1 MKGQLGKSCVKTI
14 ENKQN
19 SRIAIVEDDSMVRE
33 HFIEIISSAPGFDL
47 AGVAPNLAR
56 AGDLI
61 DQKPDLFLIDIGLPD
76 GSGLDFVPKIKA
88 GCNAKA
94 LVVTSFGDRETVV
107 RAIRAG
113 ADGYLLK
120 DSSPSV
126 ILDGIKVTLEGG
138 APISAAAAV
147 YLLDRL
153 RDGAEIEVATRED
166 SGLTPRE
173 IELLELFAKGESY
186 KDAARTLGISP
197 LTIGNHVKSIYRKL
211 AVHSRGEAVY
221 EAIKT
226 GQLKI

>member
-1 MKGQLGKSCVKTI
+1 MTKPMTEPKR
-14 ENKQN
+14 N
-19 SRIAIVEDDSMVRE
+19 SRIAIVEDNATVRE
-33 HFIEIISSAPGFDL
+33 HFIEIISTADGLDL
-47 AGVAPNLAR
+47 AGIAPNLAK

-61 DQKPDLFLIDIGLPD
+61 RQQPDLFLVDIGLPD
-76 GSGLDFVPKIKA
+76 GSGLDFIPKIKA
-88 GCNAKA
+88 GCTAKA

-107 RAIRAG
+107 SAIRAG

-120 DSSPSV
+120 DSSPAV
-126 ILDGIKVTLEGG
+126 ILDGIEVTLAGG
-138 APISAAAAV
+138 APISASAAV

-153 RDGAEIEVATRED
+153 RDGSTIEVATPED

-173 IELLELFAKGESY
+173 VELLELFAKGESY

>member
-1 MKGQLGKSCVKTI
+1 MKTI

-19 SRIAIVEDDSMVRE
+19 SRIAIVEDDSIVRE

-47 AGVAPNLAR
+47 TGVAPNLAR
-56 AGDLI
+56 ASDLI